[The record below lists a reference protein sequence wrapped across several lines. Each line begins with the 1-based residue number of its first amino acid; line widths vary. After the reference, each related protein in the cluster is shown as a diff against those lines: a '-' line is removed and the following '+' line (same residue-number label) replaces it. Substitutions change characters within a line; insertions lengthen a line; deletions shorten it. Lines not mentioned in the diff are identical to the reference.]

1 MTTLSTNHGSL
12 RLRQSSRSRGFT
24 LIEALIGIAM
34 VSFSLIVMFGFHS
47 QAVRSNKNA
56 RKMTACTYLAQTQ
69 IERLLALP
77 WTAEDRHAD
86 LQDNLTDMTAS
97 GDEWAFLEHPS
108 SGAQPDALNAA
119 NEDADNLGT
128 PTYFVTWDLEDV
140 DSDST
145 WTRIRVRCQF
155 FDNTFNYWRGTTIS
169 SYRFRDS

>member
-1 MTTLSTNHGSL
+1 LSCS
-12 RLRQSSRSRGFT
+12 
-24 LIEALIGIAM
+24 
-34 VSFSLIVMFGFHS
+34 VS
-47 QAVRSNKNA
+47 
-56 RKMTACTYLAQTQ
+56 TYLAQTQ

-108 SGAQPDALNAA
+108 SGGQPDALNAA
-119 NEDADNLGT
+119 NEDEDSLGT

-140 DSDST
+140 DADST